1 MTDVDATEDGLQLNP
16 YHAIV
21 RRKVIASFRR
31 LNERDPS
38 AALAL
43 MADDVRYTFSGDHA
57 LGGTRVS
64 RRGVEKWFGRLLRL
78 FRSTFSLRS
87 VRVVGWPWRT
97 EVFNVFEDHVVPE
110 VGESYVNRGVQVVEL
125 RWGRAVRIETW
136 VDTARVVHLLDEL
149 AAHGVG
155 EAHAAPICE

>member
-1 MTDVDATEDGLQLNP
+1 MNDADATHDGLQLNP

-21 RRKVIASFRR
+21 RRKIIGSFRR

-43 MADDVRYTFSGDHA
+43 MASDVRYTFSGEHA

-64 RRGVEKWFGRLLRL
+64 RAGVEKWFGRLLRL
-78 FRSTFSLRS
+78 FRSTFSLES

-97 EVFNVFEDHVVPE
+97 EVFNVFEDRVVPE
-110 VGESYVNRGVQVVEL
+110 VGEAYVNRGVQVVEL
-125 RWGRAVRIETW
+125 RWGKAVRIETW
-136 VDTARVVHLLDEL
+136 VDTARVVRLLDGL
-149 AAHGVG
+149 AAHGIA
-155 EAHAAPICE
+155 EAHAPPICD

>member
-1 MTDVDATEDGLQLNP
+1 MSDADATDDGLQLNP
-16 YHAIV
+16 YHAVV
-21 RRKVIASFRR
+21 RRKVIDSFRR

-64 RRGVEKWFGRLLRL
+64 RAGVEKWFGRLLRL
-78 FRSTFSLRS
+78 FRSTFRLQS
-87 VRVVGWPWRT
+87 VRVVGWPWNT
-97 EVFNVFEDHVVPE
+97 EVFNVFEDRVVPA
-110 VGESYVNRGVQVVEL
+110 VGEPYVNRGVQVVRL

-136 VDTARVVHLLDEL
+136 VDTARVVRLLDAL
-149 AAHGVG
+149 AAHGVE

>member
-1 MTDVDATEDGLQLNP
+1 MPDVDATEDGLHWNP

-57 LGGTRVS
+57 LGGTRVT
-64 RRGVEKWFGRLLRL
+64 RKGVAKWFDRLMRL
-78 FRSTFSLRS
+78 FRSTFSLQS
-87 VRVVGWPWRT
+87 VRVVGWPWSTR
-97 EVFNVFEDHVVPE
+97 VLNVFEDHVEPE
-110 VGESYVNRGVQVVEL
+110 VGDAYVNRGVQVIDL
-125 RWGRAVRIETW
+125 RWGKAVRIETW
-136 VDTARVVHLLDEL
+136 VDTARVVRLLDQL
-149 AAHGVG
+149 AEHGVS